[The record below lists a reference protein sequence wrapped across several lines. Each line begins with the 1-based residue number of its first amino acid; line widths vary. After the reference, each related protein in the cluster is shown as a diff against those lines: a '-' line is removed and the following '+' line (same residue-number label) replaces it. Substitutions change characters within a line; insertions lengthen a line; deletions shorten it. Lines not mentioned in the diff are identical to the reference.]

1 MKYIDNKNVENFHKF
16 KVMNSKKE
24 RRVFS
29 ESFKKEKVKQ
39 IESGQLTIYRLSKM
53 LELGD
58 TAIYGWMK
66 KYSTQPYK
74 REVVDIETES
84 DYLKSKKLEEEVKHL
99 TRLLDRMHIKL
110 DFYEELI
117 NEVNVNYGTDV
128 RKDFLNKKVR
138 NDKGQGE

>member
-1 MKYIDNKNVENFHKF
+1 MWKTFINF

-74 REVVDIETES
+74 REVVVIETES

-99 TRLLDRMHIKL
+99 TNLLGRMHIKL

-128 RKDFLNKKVR
+128 RKDFLKKS
-138 NDKGQGE
+138 